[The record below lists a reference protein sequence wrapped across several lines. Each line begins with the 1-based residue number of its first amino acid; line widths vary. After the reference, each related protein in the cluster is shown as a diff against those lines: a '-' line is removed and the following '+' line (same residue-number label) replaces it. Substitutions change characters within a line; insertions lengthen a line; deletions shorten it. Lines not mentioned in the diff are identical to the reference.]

1 MPSECIIV
9 TGGAG
14 FIGSNYLNKYVP
26 RYPDTLFV
34 NVDALT
40 YASKKE
46 QVQAAKEQNYRFH
59 HTDIRDV
66 SALETLFQT
75 YRPTALINFAAES
88 HVDISI
94 ENPSLFVETNIT
106 GTHNL
111 LLLARKYALNRF
123 HQISTDEVYGSLGAD
138 DPSFTTATPLSPNSP
153 YSASKAAADML
164 VRAYHR
170 TYGLNTVI
178 SRCSNNYGP
187 HQDDTKLIPKF
198 ITLLLK
204 GEKVPLYAKGE
215 NIRDWLYVEDH
226 VDAIDCI
233 FRTGESGAV
242 YNIGGGKEL
251 TNRAIVDRLLAL
263 TGRNESFVEHVADRL
278 GHDFRYSTDAGE
290 LERSLG
296 WKPQWNFEKGLQET
310 FNFYVKKS

>member
-233 FRTGESGAV
+233 FHEGESGAA
-242 YNIGGGKEL
+242 YNVGGGKEL
-251 TNRAIVDRLLAL
+251 TNRPIVDRLLAL

-296 WKPQWNFEKGLQET
+296 WKPRWDFEKGLQET